1 VYIPNHLTNQ
11 KNEISKNITDK
22 VGKNLLLE
30 TRLLMEKMKKSK
42 ATSIKVKNSIKAKY
56 YLLED
61 KYKRLK
67 KKYDKLKEDHEFE
80 RDLP

>member
-1 VYIPNHLTNQ
+1 
-11 KNEISKNITDK
+11 
-22 VGKNLLLE
+22 
-30 TRLLMEKMKKSK
+30 MEKMKKSK
-42 ATSIKVKNSIKAKY
+42 DTSIKVKNSIKAKY